1 MKRLARFVELYPVL
15 QQQRKPM
22 ANGLATLICVMTLER
37 RRLGALAARGIYSAT
52 KSGTGEQQ

>member
-15 QQQRKPM
+15 QQQAKPM

-37 RRLGALAARGIYSAT
+37 
-52 KSGTGEQQ
+52 Q

>member
-15 QQQRKPM
+15 QQQGKPM

-37 RRLGALAARGIYSAT
+37 QRLGALAARGIYSAT
-52 KSGTGEQQ
+52 KSGTGRQQ